1 MIAKVIAM
9 EKKQRIFRITDQE
22 HDALKAFLD
31 KIRNKKAEDS
41 KDSEAQEFLDKAL
54 VWFNSMKGLVAVGAI
69 DNIPNPFKSQP
80 VAESQPRQVF
90 INDAA
95 DKTPGF
101 GVSVNEFLSN
111 AGTPQNI
118 SNTKQMFQK
127 IAKQYNEYQQYP
139 WVFSNAWEAVQQMPN
154 PTAEDMCCAIE
165 EQISCI
171 DR

>member
-1 MIAKVIAM
+1 M
-9 EKKQRIFRITDQE
+9 ERKQRIFRITDQE

-31 KIRNKKAEDS
+31 KIRNKKAEN

-80 VAESQPRQVF
+80 VAEPQPRQVF
-90 INDAA
+90 ISDAA

-101 GVSVNEFLSN
+101 GVSVNQFLSN